1 MIPQTNLQAVLS
13 ERDLSLDTFPSHLAS
28 FGMWTA

>member
-13 ERDLSLDTFPSHLAS
+13 ERDLSLDTFPLYLAS
-28 FGMWTA
+28 FGM